1 MADIIFKL
9 VLAYLA
15 GSVSGSLTLGK
26 LKHVDIRGMGSGN
39 AGGTNALRTQGKAFA
54 LGVIIID
61 IGKGALAAG
70 VIPAL
75 TLVSTTAPPAWLAY
89 ACGAL
94 AVIGHCYP
102 VFFGFRGGKG
112 AATLVGTLIVFAPTL
127 VLPLLA
133 VWLVT
138 IMLSG
143 FVGLATMITA
153 AAAWVL
159 VGVFLLP
166 AERLLFAYTLAMS
179 LLIVFTHRS
188 NISRM
193 RDGSESR
200 NDRLMLL
207 RHK

>member
-9 VLAYLA
+9 LLAYLA
-15 GSVSGSLTLGK
+15 GSVSGSLSLGK
-26 LKHVDIRGMGSGN
+26 LRHVDIRSMGSGN
-39 AGGTNALRTQGKAFA
+39 AGGTNALRTQGKVFA
-54 LGVIIID
+54 LGVIVID

-70 VIPAL
+70 WIPTLAL
-75 TLVSTTAPPAWLAY
+75 LSASAPPAWLAY

-94 AVIGHCYP
+94 AVVGHCYP

-112 AATLVGTLIVFAPTL
+112 AATLVGTLIVFAPLL

-133 VWLVT
+133 VWIFA

-143 FVGLATMITA
+143 YVGLATMITA

-159 VGVFLLP
+159 VAVFLLP
-166 AERLLFAYTLAMS
+166 AEQLLFSYTLLMS
-179 LLIVFTHRS
+179 LFIVFTHRT
-188 NISRM
+188 NIVRM

-200 NDRLMLL
+200 NERLMLL